1 MVCSFFPPV
10 NLVNILD
17 SVTIVIGCSD
27 FILLR
32 ELGSN
37 CRRHMNRKTV
47 TKGLCFGKLYRCP
60 IF

>member
-1 MVCSFFPPV
+1 MVCSFFHPV

-32 ELGSN
+32 
-37 CRRHMNRKTV
+37 
-47 TKGLCFGKLYRCP
+47 
-60 IF
+60 